1 VKLLLERGADI
12 ETRDDGGKTPLSSAA
27 FPGRV
32 DVVQVLLDSGADIET
47 RDDGGKTLL
56 KEYRFGVKI
65 KIKYIEQVYQNR
77 KRSTRRTAD
86 IPSYFPALA

>member
-47 RDDGGKTLL
+47 RDDGGKTPVSLAAKHERADVVRLL
-56 KEYRFGVKI
+56 LDCGAHMDTPVK
-65 KIKYIEQVYQNR
+65 KVCHPFCGLR
-77 KRSTRRTAD
+77 
-86 IPSYFPALA
+86 